1 MIDCVYVAAAAH
13 DARFTRIC
21 VASIRYF
28 YPDIPIRLLAGGPLQ
43 RRLVDELERYWR
55 VTLADLPPR
64 DYGWGFI
71 KLEPLFQQ
79 GRQRFLVLDS
89 DTVLAG
95 PVLDWAEQRDE
106 DFIIDDEQDEL
117 QTTQR
122 TKEIYYDYE
131 RAQAE
136 GAFVERPSFLFNT
149 GQWFG
154 SSGILSR
161 EDFKGIVEWV
171 PPRVCKPSIFKMG
184 EQGAFNYIINEQ
196 WRAGKIRVARV
207 PLMRWP
213 GHGMQGLNINVVT
226 RRTAAPIVVHWAG
239 TKENRLQDMVG
250 ADLLLFFEQMYYARL
265 PLGAT
270 RRLSSNFQRY
280 ARPKL
285 GLLKSITKLAVARFR
300 G

>member
-1 MIDCVYVAAAAH
+1 MTDCVYVTAAAH

-28 YPDIPIRLLAGGPLQ
+28 YPDIPIRLLAGGPLE
-43 RRLVDELERYWR
+43 RGLAKELERYWG
-55 VTLADLPPR
+55 VTPAGFPPG

-71 KLEPLFQQ
+71 KLELLFKRA
-79 GRQRFLVLDS
+79 GERFLVLDS

-95 PVLDWAEQRDE
+95 PVLDWAKLHDE
-106 DFIIDDEQDEL
+106 DFIIDDEL
-117 QTTQR
+117 QTTER
-122 TKEIYYDYE
+122 AREIYYDYE
-131 RAQAE
+131 LARAE
-136 GAFVERPSFLFNT
+136 GSFVETPSFLFNT

-154 SSGILSR
+154 TSGILCR
-161 EDFKGIVEWV
+161 DDFKSVIDWGF
-171 PPRVCKPSIFKMG
+171 PPRLCKPSIFKMG
-184 EQGAFNYIINEQ
+184 EQGVFNYIINEQ

-213 GHGMQGLNINVVT
+213 GHGLKGLNIDVVK
-226 RRTAAPIVVHWAG
+226 RRAAGPIVVHWAG
-239 TKENRLQDMVG
+239 ARAERLRDMVG
-250 ADLLLFFEQMYYARL
+250 ADILSFFERMYYGRL

-285 GLLKSITKLAVARFR
+285 GLLKSVAKLAAQRFR